1 MQVDEE
7 NQNQLRQTILVV
19 LAHPDDES
27 FPIGGTIAKYAS
39 HGHRVILV
47 SATKG
52 EAGIPG
58 ISVAEA
64 AAIRQAEMMKAA
76 GVLGIEQVIFLGY
89 QDGEV
94 TNAPAGEISAR
105 LVRLIRKYQPNVV
118 ITFGPDGIS
127 GHPDH
132 IAVWQAVSQA
142 VPAAGVTTR
151 LFYIAPSEA
160 TAQGCGV
167 TPESAAQQGAVA
179 SIDVGRYLVTKVKAM
194 QAHQSQQPPFSG
206 DPEEEAQKL
215 VCHEYFTLAHPF
227 KGDGT
232 SEDLFDP
239 QYLERVKP
247 RWAKNTTTM
256 AISASD

>member
-1 MQVDEE
+1 MYVHEIKKNQPRQV
-7 NQNQLRQTILVV
+7 ILIV

-27 FPIGGTIAKYAS
+27 FPIGGTIAKYAD
-39 HGHRVILV
+39 HGHRIILV

-58 ISVAEA
+58 ISAAEA
-64 AAIRQAEMMKAA
+64 AAVRQAELLKAA

-94 TNAPAGEISAR
+94 ANAPAGEMAER

-142 VPAAGVTTR
+142 VPAAGVTTG

-167 TPESAAQQGAVA
+167 PPESAAQQGAVA

-194 QAHQSQQPPFSG
+194 QAHQSQQTPFSG
-206 DPEEEAQKL
+206 KPEEEAQKL

-227 KGDGT
+227 KPDGT

-239 QYLERVKP
+239 QLLERVNP
-247 RWAKNTTTM
+247 RWTKNTSTSTL
-256 AISASD
+256 SVSD